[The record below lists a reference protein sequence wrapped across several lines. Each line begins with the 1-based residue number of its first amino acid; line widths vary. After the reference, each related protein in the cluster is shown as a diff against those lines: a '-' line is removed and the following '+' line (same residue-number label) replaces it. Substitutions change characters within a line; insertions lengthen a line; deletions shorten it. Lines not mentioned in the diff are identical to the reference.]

1 MAIDG
6 NWKIDMETPM
16 GTQSAQLQL
25 ASTGGKLTGKML
37 GGGGAVELADGLID
51 GNKASWK
58 ADIKQPMALTLEFSV
73 TVDGAERLRPR
84 RRQRFAQQTAGAAP
98 CRTR

>member
-58 ADIKQPMALTLEFSV
+58 ADIKQPMALTLEVSV
-73 TVDGAERLRPR
+73 TVDGGDMNGSVKLGM
-84 RRQRFAQQTAGAAP
+84 FGDAP
-98 CRTR
+98 VKGKRA

>member
-25 ASTGGKLTGKML
+25 ASSGGKLTGKMM
-37 GGGGAVELADGLID
+37 GSGGAVDLADGHID

-58 ADIKQPMALTLEFSV
+58 ADIKQPMALTLEFAV
-73 TVDGAERLRPR
+73 TVDGGDMQGSVKLGM
-84 RRQRFAQQTAGAAP
+84 FGDAP
-98 CRTR
+98 LKGKRA